1 MRVPFVRFAGIFS
14 LVCFVVGILVMVI
27 ALFPAALTAPIVSLH
42 YNIHFGVDAV
52 GAWWRLFVPSALA
65 AMLTLGN
72 FWYAARVWQ
81 REHVI
86 AYAFLVA
93 TVLVNIFVLLHI
105 ICIVLLN
112 LSYV

>member
-1 MRVPFVRFAGIFS
+1 MRVPLVRFAGIFS
-14 LVCFVVGILVMVI
+14 VVCLLSGVLVIAI
-27 ALFPAALTAPIVSLH
+27 ALFPAALTAPVVSLH

-52 GAWWRLFVPSALA
+52 GAWWRLFVPTALGVV
-65 AMLTLGN
+65 LTLGN

-93 TVLVNIFVLLHI
+93 TVLINIFVLLHI
-105 ICIVLLN
+105 VCIVLLN
-112 LSYV
+112 LSYG